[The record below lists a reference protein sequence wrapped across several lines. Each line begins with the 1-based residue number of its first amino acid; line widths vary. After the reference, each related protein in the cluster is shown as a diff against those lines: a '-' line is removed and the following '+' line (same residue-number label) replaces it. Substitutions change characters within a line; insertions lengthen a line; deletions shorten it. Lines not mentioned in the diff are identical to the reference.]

1 MAMLYK
7 LPKIFLIAFKKS
19 FAFNSRIFES
29 TTNGALIFS
38 SPMLEYLFRIYLSFA
53 VAANAPRNAILSSF
67 LFMLFSFSMLFIL
80 GGCAFLPPLV
90 PEIVAPIQKNWAPL
104 VHKIGANIKKN
115 WVPLIHI
122 IFLGILNIPF
132 PDAVFPFLLA
142 CLSCPLADF

>member
-90 PEIVAPIQKNWAPL
+90 PEIVAPIQKNW
-104 VHKIGANIKKN
+104 
-115 WVPLIHI
+115 VPLLHI
-122 IFLGILNIPF
+122 IFLGILDIPF
-132 PDAVFPFLLA
+132 PYAVFHFLLA
-142 CLSCPLADF
+142 CFSCPLADFCIPAR